1 MKCLPNIEKKI
12 LFLLNNQL
20 DVEVDVDENEA
31 KTETETGG
39 YCSRC

>member
-20 DVEVDVDENEA
+20 DVEVDVDEDEA
-31 KTETETGG
+31 VTETETGG

>member
-20 DVEVDVDENEA
+20 DVEVDVDENEV

-39 YCSRC
+39 YCSHC

>member
-20 DVEVDVDENEA
+20 DVEVDVDENEV